1 VSTVYPTMAD
11 VEPRETEY
19 VLAGLPRIPLGG
31 VSIVYGEGSVGKGR
45 LVMSWIAEII
55 NSDPH
60 AVVIGVW
67 GEDNASEQVVPR
79 LMEAGVSDLSRV
91 INMTR
96 LSGGSRFKLSASATH
111 PGHIG
116 LLRECVESIN
126 APVKGKPRRR
136 VALIVLDPLS
146 TVCGWGSIQSND
158 GARRLLESVDD
169 VCADTGAACVIV
181 AHVVTGGKL
190 QGSMGLS
197 QAARVIYRVAA
208 DPANPTTRL
217 ISIAK
222 ANNLPETPPMRFTV
236 EDDGSGP
243 RVVMLDSAE
252 IERRQASWRKPV
264 DAGASTAILGA
275 LGSALVPLTPA
286 QLADMT
292 GIGLPTIRTLLWRMT
307 RRGQV
312 TAVAGLYRLPS
323 SKRATA

>member
-1 VSTVYPTMAD
+1 MATVYPTMAD

-19 VLAGLPRIPLGG
+19 LLAGLPRIPKGG
-31 VSIVYGEGSVGKGR
+31 VSIVFGEGSVGKGR
-45 LVMSWIAEII
+45 LVASWIAEVI

-67 GEDNASEQVVPR
+67 GEDNASEQVAPR
-79 LMEAGVSDLSRV
+79 LMEAGVADLSRV

-96 LSGGSRFKLSASATH
+96 LQGGSRFKLSASATH

-116 LLRECVESIN
+116 LLRECVESVN
-126 APVKGKPRRR
+126 KPVKGKPRRR

-169 VCADTGAACVIV
+169 VCADTGAACVII
-181 AHVVTGGKL
+181 AHTVSTGKL

-197 QAARVIYRVAA
+197 QAARVIYRVHA
-208 DPANPTTRL
+208 DPAQPTTRL
-217 ISIAK
+217 ISVAK
-222 ANNLPETPPMRFTV
+222 ANNLPETPPMRFV
-236 EDDGSGP
+236 IEDHGDGP
-243 RVVMLDSAE
+243 RVIMLTPAE
-252 IERRQASWRKPV
+252 IERRQASWRRPV

-286 QLADMT
+286 QIADMT
-292 GIGLPTIRTLLWRMT
+292 GLSLATVRTLAWRMT
-307 RRGQV
+307 RRGQLI
-312 TAVAGLYRLPS
+312 AISGMYRLPS